1 MIMQYFLSTQ
11 GKIPK
16 QSKVYSVQFS
26 LTEHSPSNSYYK
38 LFIKQQRMQN
48 KRRSQIKSQYYH
60 RISNM
65 QTVFSVKNVFKLET
79 KNKTVIKLYI

>member
-1 MIMQYFLSTQ
+1 MLEVSKL
-11 GKIPK
+11 KI
-16 QSKVYSVQFS
+16 Q
-26 LTEHSPSNSYYK
+26 
-38 LFIKQQRMQN
+38 LFYIPLKQRMQN

>member
-1 MIMQYFLSTQ
+1 
-11 GKIPK
+11 
-16 QSKVYSVQFS
+16 
-26 LTEHSPSNSYYK
+26 
-38 LFIKQQRMQN
+38 MQN

-65 QTVFSVKNVFKLET
+65 QTVVSVKNVFKLET